1 MMTFVFWPSNTMRAL
16 LRLLTLPA
24 IGAAM
29 LVCACATP
37 AAADVFTGT
46 DASASSQVKAF
57 DASGGATK
65 DFLAYPGF
73 IGGVR
78 VAAGDVNGD
87 GLGDIITGAGVG
99 GNGHVKVFDGA
110 SGSELRSFFAYGP
123 SFTGGVFVGG
133 GDADNDAI
141 DDIVTG
147 VDAGFAPHV
156 KVFSGSSGA
165 ELRSFFAF
173 EAGFTGGVRVAT
185 GDVNG
190 DGFADVI
197 AGAGA
202 GGGGHV
208 KVFSGATG
216 SELRSFFAYGPSFT
230 GGVYVGGGDV
240 DHDGI
245 DDIITGAGSG
255 AGPHVKVFSGA
266 NGSELRSFFAYTPS
280 FTGGVRVA
288 GGDVDGDGFADI
300 ITGAGD
306 AGAGHVKVFSG
317 KMGAEL
323 QSFFAYG
330 LRYSG
335 GVFVAASTFV
345 PEPSGAV
352 MLLGG
357 VATLVARRRRRL
369 TA

>member
-1 MMTFVFWPSNTMRAL
+1 MMTSVHRPTNAIKAS
-16 LRLLTLPA
+16 RLLALSA
-24 IGAAM
+24 LGGA
-29 LVCACATP
+29 VIVGACATR
-37 AAADVFTGT
+37 ATADIFTGT
-46 DASASSQVKAF
+46 DASSSSTVKAF
-57 DASGGATK
+57 DSSGGSNK
-65 DFLAYPGF
+65 EFLAYPGS

-87 GLGDIITGAGVG
+87 GLSDIITGAGAAG
-99 GNGHVKVFDGA
+99 KGHVKVFDGVN
-110 SGSELRSFFAYGP
+110 GSELRSFFAYGP

-133 GDADNDAI
+133 GDANNDAI

-147 VDAGFAPHV
+147 VDQGFAPHV
-156 KVFSGSSGA
+156 KVFSGSTGA

-173 EAGFTGGVRVAT
+173 DAGFTGGVRVAT
-185 GDVNG
+185 GDVND

-197 AGAGA
+197 TGAGT

-216 SELRSFFAYGPSFT
+216 SELSSFFAYGPSFT
-230 GGVYVGGGDV
+230 GGIFVGGGDV

-266 NGSELRSFFAYTPS
+266 DGSELRSFFAYTPS

-288 GGDVDGDGFADI
+288 SGDVDGDGFADI

-317 KMGAEL
+317 QTGAEL
-323 QSFFAYG
+323 RSFFAYG
-330 LRYSG
+330 ARYNG
-335 GVFVAASTFV
+335 GVFVAGGTFV
-345 PEPSGAV
+345 PEPSAA
-352 MLLGG
+352 MLFLGG
-357 VATLVARRRRRL
+357 VAALVARRRRL

>member
-1 MMTFVFWPSNTMRAL
+1 MMTFLHWPLNKNRAS
-16 LRLLTLPA
+16 RLLTLSA
-24 IGAAM
+24 IGGAM
-29 LVCACATP
+29 IVGACATP
-37 AAADVFTGT
+37 ATADIFTGT
-46 DASASSQVKAF
+46 DASASSDVKAF
-57 DASGGATK
+57 DALGVTTK

-73 IGGVR
+73 TGGVR

-87 GLGDIITGAGVG
+87 GLGDIITGAGPG
-99 GNGHVKVFDGA
+99 GGGHIKAFDGS
-110 SGSELRSFFAYGP
+110 SGAVLKSFFAYGP

-133 GDADNDAI
+133 GDTDDDAI

-147 VDAGFAPHV
+147 VDEGFAPHV

-173 EAGFTGGVRVAT
+173 DAGFTGGVRVAT

-190 DGFADVI
+190 DDFADVI
-197 AGAGA
+197 TGAGA
-202 GGGGHV
+202 AGGGHV

-216 SELRSFFAYGPSFT
+216 AELRSFFAYGPSFT

-245 DDIITGAGSG
+245 DDVITGAGSG
-255 AGPHVKVFSGA
+255 GGPHVKVFSGA
-266 NGSELRSFFAYTPS
+266 DGSELRSFFAYTPS

-317 KMGAEL
+317 KTGAEL

-330 LRYSG
+330 ARYNG
-335 GVFVAASTFV
+335 GVFVAAGTFV

-352 MLLGG
+352 LLLGG
-357 VATLVARRRRRL
+357 VASLIARRRRL
-369 TA
+369 TM

>member
-1 MMTFVFWPSNTMRAL
+1 MMTLTLRLSNNNRAW
-16 LRLLTLPA
+16 RLLTLMSCG
-24 IGAAM
+24 GALIAG
-29 LVCACATP
+29 AWATP
-37 AAADVFTGT
+37 AAADIFTGT
-46 DASASSQVKAF
+46 DVGASSDVKAF
-57 DASGGATK
+57 DAAGGVNK

-87 GLGDIITGAGVG
+87 GLGDIITGAGAA

-110 SGSELRSFFAYGP
+110 SGAELRSFFAYGP
-123 SFTGGVFVGG
+123 SFSGGVFVGG
-133 GDADNDAI
+133 GDANNDAI

-147 VDAGFAPHV
+147 VDEGFAPHV

-173 EAGFTGGVRVAT
+173 DMGFTGGVRVAT
-185 GDVNG
+185 GDIND

-216 SELRSFFAYGPSFT
+216 SELRSFSAYGPSFT
-230 GGVYVGGGDV
+230 GGIYVGGGDV

-245 DDIITGAGSG
+245 DDIITGASSG

-317 KMGAEL
+317 ATGTEL

-330 LRYSG
+330 ARYGG
-335 GVFVAASTFV
+335 GVFVAAGTFV

-352 MLLGG
+352 LVLGG
-357 VATLVARRRRRL
+357 ALGLAVRRRRL
-369 TA
+369 IV